1 MKRMMSLVAATVIA
15 LSLASCSSSE
25 PQAQPES
32 TADPTV
38 VPSDQGSA
46 SGDEDAPND
55 SDQESGQDQEDQNS
69 DQDGQQQD
77 SGQDESAKQDSDSQE
92 KSKTDDA
99 PESSKVTVSIDGQEK
114 VVEPTDVYCSGS
126 PGNIEHI
133 IGKVNNQIPLIKVAG
148 NSEFAMV
155 KLQQQ
160 GPPEKANNPSNI
172 TFGQEW
178 VTFKDTELGSATLNG
193 SMVCT
198 QWED

>member
-1 MKRMMSLVAATVIA
+1 MKRMMSLLAATVIA
-15 LSLASCSSSE
+15 LSVASCSSSE
-25 PQAQPES
+25 PQTQPES

-46 SGDEDAPND
+46 SEDESASND
-55 SDQESGQDQEDQNS
+55 SDQDSGQDGQEEDS
-69 DQDGQQQD
+69 D
-77 SGQDESAKQDSDSQE
+77 QDESAKQDSDSQD

-172 TFGQEW
+172 TFGQES
-178 VTFKDTELGSATLNG
+178 VTFKGTELGSATLNG